1 MSSKGGNPS
10 EESNTPDDA
19 VLSNIRQILMDEGME
34 NATFMF
40 PAATLQ
46 AAEKS
51 FYDVLGEKYPFLIN
65 QNVDSPVNNDT
76 CFSNYYGRFKSIA
89 NDNYN
94 AIESSLVSDPSQQK
108 SSCIQ
113 APPAPDQYLSIHYQT
128 PQPSSEVFD
137 KVLPFNSEDGG
148 GRMLHQ
154 SGKRKRKRVN
164 KGDLVD
170 MRALL
175 MHCAEAVGG
184 DDLKSAKEL
193 LSQIRQNSS
202 PFGDGSQR
210 LAHCFANALGARLVG
225 AGSGQLYAA
234 LAAKKMSSIHILKA
248 CRLFISAFP
257 FMRTSNFFVTQ
268 TIMDLAKKANRLHI
282 IHFGIQFGSQWPG
295 LIQRLSERPGG
306 PPVLHITGVK
316 SLFISKKLKFRF

>member
-234 LAAKKMSSIHILKA
+234 LAAKKMSSIYFSIPFHEDVKFLCDTNDYGPSKESKQA
-248 CRLFISAFP
+248 PHHPFRYPVWFP
-257 FMRTSNFFVTQ
+257 V
-268 TIMDLAKKANRLHI
+268 A
-282 IHFGIQFGSQWPG
+282 WPYPAP
-295 LIQRLSERPGG
+295 LRK
-306 PPVLHITGVK
+306 TG
-316 SLFISKKLKFRF
+316 RAAGATHYRC